1 MISPCYIRLHVQ
13 DKPGVLAA
21 IAAAFGAQN
30 VSLKNVVQKSKV
42 KGVAELVVIT
52 YDVSE
57 LNLQM
62 AVQTLKA
69 LPIVEKVCSV
79 IRVEDHDL
87 E

>member
-1 MISPCYIRLHVQ
+1 MVL

-21 IAAAFGAQN
+21 IASAFGAQN

-42 KGVAELVVIT
+42 DGFSELVVIT

-57 LNLQM
+57 YNLRM
-62 AVQTLKA
+62 ALATLA
-69 LPIVEKVCSV
+69 GLPVVEKICSV
-79 IRVEDHDL
+79 IRVEDESL

>member
-1 MISPCYIRLHVQ
+1 MSPCYIRLHVQ

-21 IAAAFGAQN
+21 IAAAFGAQS

-52 YDVSE
+52 YEVSE

-79 IRVEDHDL
+79 IHVEDHDL